1 MNNLRKGGML
11 QPLKVIISGGG
22 TGGHIFPAVAI
33 AKTLQKRD
41 PNVEILFVGAKGKM
55 EMEKVPQA
63 GFKIIGLS
71 IAGIQRKIDFGNLL
85 LPFKV
90 IKSLWQA
97 HKIIQEFKPDIAIGV
112 GGYASAPTLYMA
124 AQMDVLSLIQE
135 QNSYAGLT
143 NKLLAKRATA
153 ICVAF
158 DGMETYFPANKIVT
172 TGNPVRQDL
181 LDITNKREEA
191 FKHFNLDPNKKT
203 VLVIG
208 GSLGARTINQ
218 VIHSGIGSFE
228 EKDIQLVWQT
238 GKYYYGKAQELNSA
252 NVKVYDFITRM
263 DLAYA
268 VADIVVSRAGALSI
282 AELCITGK
290 PCILVPSPN
299 VAEDHQTKNANALLE
314 KRAALLVKDKDA
326 KKVLMGDILA
336 LMNDEKRRQQ
346 LSESITALAKPNA
359 AEHIVDE
366 IYRVVKTR
374 KKD

>member
-1 MNNLRKGGML
+1 ML
-11 QPLKVIISGGG
+11 QPLRVIISGGG

-71 IAGIQRKIDFGNLL
+71 IAGIQRKIDFRNFL

-97 HKIIQEFKPDIAIGV
+97 HKIIQDFKPDIAVGV

-143 NKLLAKRATA
+143 NKLLAKRTTA

-158 DGMETYFPANKIVT
+158 DGMEDYFPANKIVQ

-181 LDITNKREEA
+181 LDLEGKREEA
-191 FKHFNLDPNKKT
+191 FEHFNLDPNKKT

-218 VIHSGIGSFE
+218 VIDSGINAFE

-238 GKYYYGKAQELNSA
+238 GKYYYGKAQDKNSA

-263 DLAYA
+263 DLAYS

-299 VAEDHQTKNANALLE
+299 VAEDHQTKNAQALLD

-326 KKVLMGDILA
+326 KTVLMGDILA

-346 LSESITALAKPNA
+346 LSNSIKELAKPNA
-359 AEHIVDE
+359 AELIVDE
-366 IYRVVKTR
+366 IYRVVETR
-374 KKD
+374 TKPK

>member
-1 MNNLRKGGML
+1 M
-11 QPLKVIISGGG
+11 QPLRVIISGGG
-22 TGGHIFPAVAI
+22 TGGHIFPAVSI
-33 AKTLQKRD
+33 AKYLQKIN
-41 PNVEILFVGAKGKM
+41 PNVEILFVGAKGRM

-63 GFKIIGLS
+63 GFKIVGLD
-71 IAGIQRKIDFGNLL
+71 IAGIQRKLDWRNFL
-85 LPFKV
+85 LPYKIV
-90 IKSLWQA
+90 KSLWQA
-97 HKIIQEFKPDIAIGV
+97 HKIIKDFKPDIAIGV

-124 AQMDVLSLIQE
+124 GQMDVPTLIQE

-158 DGMETYFPANKIVT
+158 DDMGKYFPQQKIVV
-172 TGNPVRQDL
+172 TGNPVREDL
-181 LDITNKREEA
+181 LNVSSKRDEA
-191 FKHFNLDPNKKT
+191 LQFFGLNPDKKT

-218 VIHSGIGSFE
+218 VIDEGL
-228 EKDIQLVWQT
+228 EKFNDKDLQLIWQT
-238 GKYYYGKAQELNSA
+238 GKFYYGKVQHKSSD

-268 VADIVVSRAGALSI
+268 AADAVVSRAGALSI

-299 VAEDHQTKNANALLE
+299 VAEDHQTKNAQALLD

-326 KKVLMGDILA
+326 KNVLMGDILA
-336 LMNDEKRRQQ
+336 LMNDAERRKQ
-346 LSESITALAKPNA
+346 LSNSISQMAKPNA
-359 AEHIVDE
+359 TKSIVDE
-366 IYRVVKTR
+366 VYKVVNSRRVVQR
-374 KKD
+374 

>member
-1 MNNLRKGGML
+1 M

-71 IAGIQRKIDFGNLL
+71 IAGIQRKIDFRNLL

-97 HKIIQEFKPDIAIGV
+97 HKIIQDFKPDIAIGV

-158 DGMETYFPANKIVT
+158 DGMENYFPANKIVE

-181 LDITNKREEA
+181 LDITDKREEA

-203 VLVIG
+203 ILVIG

-218 VIHSGIGSFE
+218 VIHNNIGTLE
-228 EKDIQLVWQT
+228 EKDFQLVWQT
-238 GKYYYGKAQELNSA
+238 GKYYYGRAQELNSA
-252 NVKVYDFITRM
+252 NVKVYDFINRM

-268 VADIVVSRAGALSI
+268 LADIVVSRAGALSI

-290 PCILVPSPN
+290 PSILVPSPN
-299 VAEDHQTKNANALLE
+299 VAEDHQTKNAKALLE

-374 KKD
+374 EKD

>member
-1 MNNLRKGGML
+1 ML
-11 QPLKVIISGGG
+11 QPLRVIISGGG

-71 IAGIQRKIDFGNLL
+71 IAGIQRKIDFRNFL

-97 HKIIQEFKPDIAIGV
+97 HKIIQDFKPDIAIGV

-143 NKLLAKRATA
+143 NKLLAKRTTA

-158 DGMETYFPANKIVT
+158 DGMENYFPANKIVQ

-181 LDITNKREEA
+181 LDIEGKREEA
-191 FKHFNLDPNKKT
+191 FEHFNLDPNKKT

-218 VIHSGIGSFE
+218 VIHSGISSFE

-238 GKYYYGKAQELNSA
+238 GKYYYGKAQDKNSS

-282 AELCITGK
+282 AELCITSK

-299 VAEDHQTKNANALLE
+299 VAEDHQTKNAQALLD

-326 KKVLMGDILA
+326 KTVLMGDILA

-346 LSESITALAKPNA
+346 LSNSIKELAKPNA
-359 AEHIVDE
+359 AELIVDE
-366 IYRVVKTR
+366 IYRVVETR
-374 KKD
+374 TKLK